1 MKMFI
6 KKLTETATLPT
17 QGSTQAA
24 GYDIYADL
32 PNGPVTILPGDI
44 QKISTGISAAPGD
57 TDVALCLFPRSG
69 LATKKGVTL
78 INSVGLVDSDYRG
91 EIIVPLVNFGS
102 QPVTIMND
110 DRIAQLVVLPII
122 KAEFEEVAELPETE
136 RGESGFGSTGV

>member
-17 QGSTQAA
+17 QGSAQAA

-32 PNGPVTILPGDI
+32 PNGPVTILPGAI
-44 QKISTGISAAPGD
+44 HKISTGISAAPED
-57 TDVALCLFPRSG
+57 TEVALCLFPRSG
-69 LATKKGVTL
+69 LATKQGVTL

-102 QPVTIMND
+102 QPVIIDND
-110 DRIAQLVVLPII
+110 DRIAQLVVIPIT

-136 RGESGFGSTGV
+136 RGEGGFGSTGA